1 MRDRAPVHSV
11 PNPNF
16 AGELRGYRQQW
27 TVPSVEDLARNRAP
41 LYLPG
46 DDPARDN
53 PENSPWKPNYRN
65 QRPLLPG
72 PQSSLPGAVSDRRA
86 GPASSSAQLPPLA
99 ALGHASVQTAPAD
112 AGRARWPRD
121 LWDQP
126 FCSASALR
134 RRRRGLGTRP
144 EAAVYWICWPSSW
157 LPDPAINSPQGE
169 VGAIADA
176 ILVLDSRACPLVACF
191 GDGSDHCHSGQVP
204 GTDR

>member
-1 MRDRAPVHSV
+1 MIHDRQARRICHQSQSIFRSDHMRDRAPVHSV

-53 PENSPWKPNYRN
+53 PENSPWKPNYLN

-99 ALGHASVQTAPAD
+99 ALGHASVANGAGGRGPGALASRPMGPAV
-112 AGRARWPRD
+112 
-121 LWDQP
+121 L
-126 FCSASALR
+126 F
-134 RRRRGLGTRP
+134 GLG
-144 EAAVYWICWPSSW
+144 S
-157 LPDPAINSPQGE
+157 SPQAPGP
-169 VGAIADA
+169 GDQTGSGG
-176 ILVLDSRACPLVACF
+176 LLDLLAKLMASGS
-191 GDGSDHCHSGQVP
+191 GDQFSP
-204 GTDR
+204 R